1 MADHPPASPAD
12 ASPWDASPESVVL
25 LSRGGQALYANAAL
39 AKFSGRSTKQLLGVG
54 WKTVLTAASVDAL
67 LTHLRRPVDFELRLD
82 LRDRAGHPTPARCAA
97 HWLGNGERCAC
108 VLQPT
113 AEVEA
118 DADADSALAERSPQA
133 QAALFRLLADNV
145 PVQIAYYSASDFRCR
160 FANKRYAQTFGRDEA
175 SIVGATLTEIIG
187 AEAAREIQPQVE
199 QMMVQRRPVFYERR
213 LGSADG
219 AARWIEV
226 HLLPHLDPDAHDGPG
241 LLLGAFVLMTDI
253 TRHRIAEQAAHE
265 SEERLAKFMQASA
278 EGIVFHRDGVI
289 TDANPPIC
297 ALTGYS
303 LEEILGRKTLEF
315 IAPDHA
321 AKVGA
326 VIESGQETAYESM
339 LLDRHG
345 QRIPVEFIVRTMMR
359 NGERLRMTIV
369 RDIRDRHT
377 AQARIHHLAHHDSL
391 TGLPNRGSF
400 MEHLE
405 RSMIAPIEGESRLA
419 LLFIDLDHF
428 KRVNDS
434 LGHLVGD
441 TLLRTVAARIV
452 ASLRATDV
460 VSRFGG
466 DEFVVLLSGL
476 AAGAQHSTD
485 AEEVAQKLL
494 TAIGAPVVAE
504 GRPLSVTPSVGIALY
519 PGDGNTPEELV
530 KHADSAMYLAKAR
543 GRANYLFFERGMA
556 ASAYAELVMEGQLA
570 QALERGE
577 FVLHFQPQVR
587 ARDGELVGAEA
598 LIRWRHPER
607 GLLLPAHFIALAE
620 QRQLMLP
627 IGQWVLA
634 EAARYALRWQAMGLA
649 VAPVAVNLSGVQF
662 HAGGFVEMVA
672 QVMASGDIRPG
683 MLELE
688 LTERM
693 LMDDLVQVKKRLI
706 QLKAMGL
713 QISVDDFGT
722 GYSSLGH
729 LKELPIDKV
738 KIDRSFVH
746 DLPENRDSVA
756 ITRAIIQMGR
766 SLGMTVTAEGVET
779 DAQWEFLAGQGCD
792 ALQGL
797 LISEPLPPA
806 AFEDWLMTVPRRPGA
821 APERGGAEI
830 GGAPAGPSSPTAS
843 S

>member
-1 MADHPPASPAD
+1 MPDAPPAPHAD
-12 ASPWDASPESVVL
+12 ASPWDALPGWVL
-25 LSRGGQALYANAAL
+25 LLAPDGHALYASPALAAL
-39 AKFSGRSTKQLLGVG
+39 SGRSAAQLLGTAWQG
-54 WKTVLTAASVDAL
+54 LMSAASVDAL
-67 LTHLRRPVDFELRLD
+67 LVRLRRPVDSELRLE
-82 LRDRAGHPTPARCAA
+82 LLDRAGHPTPARCIA
-97 HWLGNGERCAC
+97 HWLGDGERCAC
-108 VLQPT
+108 ILQPT
-113 AEVEA
+113 AGA
-118 DADADSALAERSPQA
+118 DADADAHADGALAVRSPQA

-160 FANKRYAQTFGRDEA
+160 FANKLYAQTFGRDEMT
-175 SIVGATLTEIIG
+175 IIGATFAEVIG
-187 AEAAREIQPQVE
+187 AEAAREIEPQVE
-199 QMMVQRRPVFYERR
+199 RMLAQRRPVFYERR
-213 LGSADG
+213 LGGPDG
-219 AARWIEV
+219 AVRWIEV
-226 HLLPHLDPDAHDGPG
+226 HLLPHLDEVGLAGSGPPV
-241 LLLGAFVLMTDI
+241 GAFVLINDI
-253 TRHRIAEQAAHE
+253 TRHRLAEQAAHE

-278 EGIVFHRDGVI
+278 EGIVFHRDGCI

-303 LEEILGRKTLEF
+303 LEEILGRKTIEF

-321 AKVGA
+321 ARVGA
-326 VIESGQETAYESM
+326 VIESGQETAYESV
-339 LLDRHG
+339 LLDKHG

-377 AQARIHHLAHHDSL
+377 AQARIHHLAHHDAL
-391 TGLPNRGSF
+391 TGLPNRNSF

-405 RSMIAPIEGESRLA
+405 HSMLAPIEGESRLA

-441 TLLRTVAARIV
+441 TLLRTVSARIV

-476 AAGAQHSTD
+476 AAGAQHSAD

-556 ASAYAELVMEGQLA
+556 ASAYAELVLEGQLA

-587 ARDGELVGAEA
+587 ARDGALVGAEA

-634 EAARYALRWQAMGLA
+634 EAARCARRWRAMGLN
-649 VAPVAVNLSGVQF
+649 VRPVAVNLSGVQF
-662 HAGGFVEMVA
+662 HASGFVDGVA
-672 QVMASGDIRPG
+672 QVLASAEIGAG

-693 LMDDLVQVKKRLI
+693 LMDDLAQVKQRLV

-756 ITRAIIQMGR
+756 ITRAIVQMGH

-779 DAQWEFLAGQGCD
+779 DAQWAYLAGQGCD
-792 ALQGL
+792 GLQGL
-797 LISEPLPPA
+797 LISAPLPAA
-806 AFEDWLMTVPRRPGA
+806 AFEEWLRTAPHRPG
-821 APERGGAEI
+821 
-830 GGAPAGPSSPTAS
+830 TAKV
-843 S
+843 